1 NQSYLNIISW
11 CRAMDEER
19 YLIVVNF
26 SGETSQALVRV
37 PWDELR
43 GKTWRLTDALSE
55 ETFERSGDEMGGPG
69 LYVDLGPW
77 RCHFLRLNPL

>member
-1 NQSYLNIISW
+1 VSEG
-11 CRAMDEER
+11 AR

-26 SGETSQALVRV
+26 AAGSSQARIYV

-43 GKTWRLTDALSE
+43 GKTWRLSDVLSGVIYD
-55 ETFERSGDEMGGPG
+55 RSGDEMRDTG

-77 RCHFLRLNPL
+77 KYNLFRVQKVAAPEK